1 MKQFVWVANPY
12 VTEISK
18 PLRDYVG
25 FFVFPFFSHSLS
37 IAANQGQRV
46 INICKRIHID
56 SLRMYL

>member
-25 FFVFPFFSHSLS
+25 FFVFPFFSLSLS

-46 INICKRIHID
+46 R
-56 SLRMYL
+56 